1 MGLVKTYQ
9 RYSIVSQFNVVGSSR
24 ANVVLLKRSGNRP
37 KSSAT
42 EENFSYLAASGANED
57 INIWDT
63 RKGELV
69 SFLARTCSIL
79 HQHSISS
86 QCCFQ
91 TRLITTL

>member
-24 ANVVLLKRSGNRP
+24 ANIVLLKRSGNRP

-69 SFLARTCSIL
+69 SFCWLLYVKSR
-79 HQHSISS
+79 IS
-86 QCCFQ
+86 
-91 TRLITTL
+91 TLLVVSVASRAE